1 MKVVLDTN
9 TVVSAVLCPR
19 GRRAWIRESWATGQV
34 RPLVSRATTQALIE
48 VLAYPTLGLDE
59 EEIAVILAA
68 YLPCVS
74 AVSRGDRMASLSV
87 TVPGVVFE
95 DLIILRFSTS
105 ESAGALPGSVRAFSA
120 LDGELVWQFNTI
132 PAPGDPGSETWADG
146 SLAQAGGANA
156 WSGMTLDEERG
167 LLFAPT
173 GSATPD
179 FYGANRLGDNLYAER
194 AALHLRARA

>member
-9 TVVSAVLCPR
+9 TVVSAVLCPC

-48 VLAYPTLGLDE
+48 VLAYPTFGLDE

>member
-1 MKVVLDTN
+1 M
-9 TVVSAVLCPR
+9 
-19 GRRAWIRESWATGQV
+19 
-34 RPLVSRATTQALIE
+34 
-48 VLAYPTLGLDE
+48 LAYPTFGLDE

-156 WSGMTLDEERG
+156 LSGMTLDEERG